1 MPDSIPQS
9 APATPSLLID
19 IRKLAVLL
27 NRSVASLER
36 DQSAGRL
43 PKPVRLG
50 GSRQWRRA
58 EIVTWVEAGCPI
70 PDVA

>member
-1 MPDSIPQS
+1 MSESAFQS
-9 APATPSLLID
+9 TAGVLPLLID

-27 NRSVASLER
+27 NRSVASQER

-58 EIVTWVEAGCPI
+58 EIVAWVEAGCPV
-70 PDVA
+70 PDAS

>member
-1 MPDSIPQS
+1 MPESIPQT
-9 APATPSLLID
+9 ADVLPLLID
-19 IRKLAVLL
+19 IRTLSVLL

-50 GSRQWRRA
+50 GSRHWRRA
-58 EIVTWVEAGCPI
+58 EIVAWVEAGCPT
-70 PDVA
+70 PAAS